1 MRMFISMRLGFA
13 LLILA
18 GMIGIV
24 WGSAVAQGQ
33 AGQSGQAAPKM
44 MCRDRFDAM
53 DVDHDGKVT
62 KEEFMS
68 MRHPGGRGEDV
79 FKSRDKNDDGILT
92 KEEFCAGKGAGGG
105 MGKGGPR

>member
-1 MRMFISMRLGFA
+1 MWRFISTRVGFA

-18 GMIGIV
+18 GMIGMV
-24 WGSAVAQGQ
+24 CGSAAAQSQ
-33 AGQSGQAAPKM
+33 AGQSGQGAPRM

-53 DVDHDGKVT
+53 DINHDGKVT
-62 KEEFMS
+62 REEFMS
-68 MRHPGGRGEDV
+68 VRHPGGRGEDV
-79 FKSRDKNDDGILT
+79 FKSRDKNGDGILT